1 MLLQTYSLYAQNYK
15 ASLIPDSLKE
25 HANAVVRLYDKKLTI
40 KSDNRAILK
49 EHYVITIL
57 NEDGEKFA
65 AYDNDYNKLVSLNDI
80 SGNLYD
86 SEGKKLKS
94 IKKKDISDVSASD
107 DETFL
112 TDVRE
117 KHFQFYWRTYPYT
130 VEFEDEQDFNGIFFL
145 PHWAPF
151 ESQKVSV
158 QESNFIIET
167 PSNYEL
173 RYKQFNYNGGAIIN
187 ADKTLYSWAIHN
199 AKAYLF
205 EPLQPDANE
214 LLPSVYVAPVNFE
227 IGGYKGSMNTWNDLG
242 KFIVQ
247 LNKDRDVL
255 PEQTRQLVHNLTDT
269 LKTKDEKV
277 KKLYEYLQKNTRYIS
292 VQLGIGSWQPF
303 EAKYVDQRKY
313 GDCKA
318 LSNYM
323 VSLLK
328 EAGIKANY
336 VLINSGWARR
346 GLWEDFPAPYFN
358 HVIVCVPNE
367 KDSIWLECT
376 SQTVSPGYMGT
387 FTGDRK
393 ALLIDDDGGHIVS
406 TPSYNAFDNLQLR
419 KVNAS
424 IDESGNLNA
433 DVYTTFTGCQQELQH
448 GLLHDVSEK
457 ERNEYLNN
465 ALNLP
470 TYNVDKIDYKEL
482 RGKLPSMKEYLKIQ
496 SPGYASVS
504 GKRLFIQPNLFNK
517 EVKLE
522 NDKPRKFDIV
532 FRNAFRDVDTITIK
546 LPQGYTVE
554 AKPKSVNIENK
565 FGKYSID
572 YTIVD
577 GSIEVIRIH
586 EHAKARFLATDYN
599 DLVKFYDE
607 MYKADRAKLVFV
619 KKD

>member
-1 MLLQTYSLYAQNYK
+1 MIKRFFFVSALMLLQTYSLYAQNYK

-25 HANAVVRLYDKKLTI
+25 HANAVIRLYDEKLTI

-49 EHYVITIL
+49 EHYVVTIL

-65 AYDNDYNKLVSLNDI
+65 AYDNNYDKLVSLNDI
-80 SGNLYD
+80 SGSLYD
-86 SEGKKLKS
+86 AEGKKIKS

-158 QESNFIIET
+158 QESNFIVET

-173 RYKQFNYNGGAIIN
+173 RYKQFNYNGAAIIN
-187 ADKTLYSWAIHN
+187 AGKTLYTWAIHN

-205 EPLQPDANE
+205 EPLQPDPNE

-227 IGGYKGSMNTWNDLG
+227 IAGYKGSMDTWTDLG

-255 PEQTRQLVHNLTDT
+255 PEQTRQFVHNLTDT

-336 VLINSGWARR
+336 VLINSGWAKR

-470 TYNVDKIDYKEL
+470 TYNVDKIDYQEL

-517 EVKLE
+517 EAKLE
-522 NDKPRKFDIV
+522 NDKPRKFDVV

-554 AKPKSVNIENK
+554 AKPKNVNIENK

-572 YTIVD
+572 YTILD
-577 GSIEVIRIH
+577 ASIEVIRVH
-586 EHAKARFLATDYN
+586 EHAKARFQATDYD
-599 DLVKFYDE
+599 DLVKFY
-607 MYKADRAKLVFV
+607 
-619 KKD
+619 